1 MKDRSTERTHST
13 YETKTDLERLGQSE
27 ELALAALSR
36 QLDLDREPAY
46 TPITEEEISSRDAQ
60 RLTTNSRHNL
70 EFFKQRFPHRF
81 CYDGAKKIVGF
92 PRADVEQYIQNYRE
106 AQLVQSDYTG
116 RRITSFASD
125 TYPLATI
132 FSVMRDIGIPIRLF
146 VTPPTRQIV
155 EYIDEDFI
163 ELLEL
168 GLAESG
174 VSESIDNW
182 RPQSLKEQLAGISA
196 PERSGHR
203 PQVEM
208 IYWDDDLVQITR
220 VPPKPEPASPPWLF
234 KQAQPDVIKW
244 QPRYLRELHSLDTNS
259 VPLAQAGS
267 HLGSNATIALAAHH
281 QELIE
286 HMAIGLDESGELAI
300 AVEHLETLSDI
311 VAKTEYVGPAI
322 PDNWQT
328 LEDVA
333 RDANVKLTGEEG
345 LEAWV
350 AEGHYGP
357 DHIITLRLQNRDGAS
372 HLTFCSPQLAR
383 VIVDWVVRERQRLE
397 QAIALA
403 AKYGRPVD
411 DYLKVVEPEVFDAPS
426 EDEDE
431 SPDPIEEL
439 RAKLQSLETFAAQHA
454 LNVQWVYELINAHH
468 DAYIVDYLF
477 DGKKQR
483 AHFATTEGLEYLL
496 QNLAPPDMRTAHQ
509 VCDMYGIPLYL
520 FSTYARGIEASG
532 YFLSAEPSANVEP
545 MPHYSP
551 GQVNDIITSY
561 YQDVADKPVRLVDI
575 SAQTG
580 QTVAVIKDYLARHG
594 VYANANRTV
603 LRRAALKYI
612 NEHQDI
618 AVADETAYTPTLF
631 FMRTKEVRRSELT
644 HTDLTAMCYE
654 LGIELVTLE
663 NQSAKKTTQHI
674 PASRAVELQQAIERY
689 YTRSR

>member
-1 MKDRSTERTHST
+1 MTDRTTERTHLT

-92 PRADVEQYIQNYRE
+92 PRAEVEQYIQNYRE
-106 AQLVQSDYTG
+106 AQLVPSDYTG

-146 VTPPTRQIV
+146 VTPPTRQVV

-182 RPQSLKEQLAGISA
+182 RPQNLEEQLAGISA
-196 PERSGHR
+196 PERSGRR

-234 KQAQPDVIKW
+234 KQAQPDAISW
-244 QPRYLRELHSLDTNS
+244 QPRYLRDLHSLASNS
-259 VPLAQAGS
+259 VPLAHVGS
-267 HLGSNATIALAAHH
+267 HLGRNATIALAAHH

-300 AVEHLETLSDI
+300 AIEHLEMLSDI

-468 DAYIVDYLF
+468 DAYIVDYLS

-545 MPHYSP
+545 MPHYSS
-551 GQVNDIITSY
+551 GQVNDIVTSY
-561 YQDVADKPVRLVDI
+561 YQDVADEPMRLVDI

-594 VYANANRTV
+594 VHADANRTV

>member
-1 MKDRSTERTHST
+1 MTDRTTERTHST

-146 VTPPTRQIV
+146 ATPPTRQIV

-182 RPQSLKEQLAGISA
+182 RPQSLEEQLAGISA

-234 KQAQPDVIKW
+234 KQAQPDVISW

-454 LNVQWVYELINAHH
+454 LNVQWVYELITAHH
-468 DAYIVDYLF
+468 DAYIVDYLS

-520 FSTYARGIEASG
+520 FSTYARGIEASW

-545 MPHYSP
+545 MPHYSS
-551 GQVNDIITSY
+551 GQVNDIVTSY
-561 YQDVADKPVRLVDI
+561 YQDVADEPVRLVDI